1 MVEAG
6 MAPAEALDAA
16 HRSAAELLRMEGE
29 IGTVEPRKMADLVVV
44 DSDPLA
50 DVSALREV
58 RMVIK
63 GGQLV

>member
-1 MVEAG
+1 MLFIHHLRHEV
-6 MAPAEALDAA
+6 LSA

-29 IGTVEPRKMADLVVV
+29 IGTVEPGRLADLVVL
-44 DSDPLA
+44 DGDPLA